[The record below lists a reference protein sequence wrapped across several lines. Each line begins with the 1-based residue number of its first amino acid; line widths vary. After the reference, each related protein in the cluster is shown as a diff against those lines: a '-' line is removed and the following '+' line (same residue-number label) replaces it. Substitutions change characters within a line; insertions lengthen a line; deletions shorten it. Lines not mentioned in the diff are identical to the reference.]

1 MLRNYN
7 HGVVA
12 DDKVTGLGSKGLAL
26 DADVGADADDGAEKD
41 VVIGQNLKIIIQGH
55 ARVSEGRFRRKDLM
69 ELNADTNG
77 DV

>member
-7 HGVVA
+7 HGVV

-55 ARVSEGRFRRKDLM
+55 A
-69 ELNADTNG
+69 
-77 DV
+77 